1 MKFIVD
7 AQLPVKLHNWL
18 TENGFDSKHVVDLPK
33 KEFTSDIEIIKFAV
47 AEQRVIISKD
57 SDFYKYFI
65 INKKPDNLLMV
76 TTGNITN
83 KVLLKIFE
91 QNFSKIYS
99 LFEEGAKVVELNNS
113 SILVH

>member
-1 MKFIVD
+1 
-7 AQLPVKLHNWL
+7 
-18 TENGFDSKHVVDLPK
+18 
-33 KEFTSDIEIIKFAV
+33 
-47 AEQRVIISKD
+47 
-57 SDFYKYFI
+57 
-65 INKKPDNLLMV
+65 MV